1 MNSTSPP
8 PFPIK
13 SSEKS
18 EIFFGKVKNWLKILE
33 HFKTKKLG
41 ETTTLCFWS

>member
-1 MNSTSPP
+1 LFSRLVPKDVVKKTGNGFYMNSTSPP

-18 EIFFGKVKNWLKILE
+18 EIFFGKVKN
-33 HFKTKKLG
+33 
-41 ETTTLCFWS
+41 